1 MPSDY
6 TRVEHAIR
14 FLEEHA
20 HEQPSLERVASLVGL
35 SEFHFQR
42 LFQRWAGVSPKR
54 FLQALTVDQAKRLL
68 ETTSVLETAHGVG
81 LSGPGRL
88 HDLFVRVEAMTPGE
102 YRGGG
107 AGLSIRWGSHATPF
121 GEALLA
127 VTPRGLCHLAF
138 VRGSVEG
145 ELRELAERWPGATLV
160 RDAAA
165 GAPYAEELARRARG
179 RPRREL
185 GLLLKGTTFQLKVW
199 QALLRVAPGALV
211 SYSQLAEEAGV
222 TGSARAVGTA
232 VGQNPIG
239 YLVPC
244 HRVIRAT
251 GALGEYRWGADRKRA
266 IVAFE
271 QARRA

>member
-14 FLEEHA
+14 YLEDHA
-20 HEQPSLERVASLVGL
+20 HRQPTLEQVAARVGL

-42 LFQRWAGVSPKR
+42 LFRRWAGVSPKR

-68 ETTSVLETAHGVG
+68 ETTSVLETSHAVG

-88 HDLFVRVEAMTPGE
+88 HDLFLRVEAMTPGE
-102 YRGGG
+102 YKAGGE
-107 AGLSIRWGSHATPF
+107 GLPIRWGTHDTPF

-138 VRGSVEG
+138 VRGPIAA
-145 ELRELAERWPGATLV
+145 ELADLRDRWPGASLV
-160 RDAAA
+160 RDPAA
-165 GAPYAEELARRARG
+165 GASYADELARRARG
-179 RPRREL
+179 RPHKEL
-185 GLLLKGTTFQLKVW
+185 GLLLKGTSFQLKVW
-199 QALLRVAPGALV
+199 QALLRIAPGAV
-211 SYSQLAEEAGV
+211 VTYAQLADEAGV
-222 TGSARAVGTA
+222 GGSARAVGTA
-232 VGQNPIG
+232 MGQNPIAF
-239 YLVPC
+239 LVPC

-251 GALGEYRWGADRKRA
+251 GALGDYRWGSDRKRT